1 MNVTEKINERVQQ
14 LPERTQSEV
23 LDFVEYL
30 LAKAERQ
37 QVRQEEHEWSRTS
50 LSLAMRGM
58 EDENGPEYTADDLE
72 ERFSSS

>member
-1 MNVTEKINERVQQ
+1 MNVAEKINKQVRR
-14 LPERTQSEV
+14 LPEQTQSEV

-37 QVRQEEHEWSRTS
+37 QVRREEQEWSRTS
-50 LSLAMRGM
+50 VSLAMRGM
-58 EDENGPEYTADDLE
+58 EDENGPEYTGEDLE